1 MAEIDHRFDCV
12 QGTFNTESGE
22 IIAIGNK
29 KYGRVTLCFKARMHI
44 PFAQIKLYSRDLA
57 VDADAVF
64 DAALKLG
71 EEIARRWN
79 ECEEKR

>member
-12 QGTFNTESGE
+12 QGTFDTKSGKLVCV
-22 IIAIGNK
+22 GNEN
-29 KYGRVTLCFKARMHI
+29 YGEVLLCFKENMNI
-44 PFAQIKLYSRDLA
+44 PFAQINLYSRDLA

-64 DAALKLG
+64 DDALKLG